1 MKKILIFG
9 GTRFFGKRLV
19 ESLLQAGH
27 DVTIATRGLTV
38 DPFGSTVKRAV
49 VDREDEG
56 QLQKVLEG
64 ESYDVVYDN
73 LCYSPN
79 AAKIICR
86 VLRNKVKKY
95 IVTSSM
101 AVYEPS
107 LYLKESD
114 FNPYEYPIVYG
125 ERQDF
130 SYSEGKRLVESVLF
144 QHATFPVIAVRFPV
158 VIGKNDYT
166 KRLWFYVKNIIKR
179 KPLVV
184 EDIKGEMSFIHEKE
198 AGRFLAWLSSID
210 VSGPMNACN
219 NGVISMREIIDFIE
233 KNTGI
238 KSCIEEK
245 KGNMA
250 PYNEV
255 TSCTVNSDRAK
266 GLGFQFRELKTD
278 IHNILEYYIEEMSRS
293 SSEAF

>member
-1 MKKILIFG
+1 MMNMKKILIFG

-19 ESLLQAGH
+19 ESLLEAGH
-27 DVTIATRGLTV
+27 DLTIATRGLTV

-56 QLQKVLEG
+56 QLQKILEG

-79 AAKIICR
+79 AAKIICK
-86 VLRNKVKKY
+86 VLHNKVKRY

-107 LYLKESD
+107 LSLKESD

-125 ERQDF
+125 ERKDF

-158 VIGKNDYT
+158 VIGENDYT
-166 KRLWFYVKNIIKR
+166 KRLWFYVENIIKR
-179 KPLVV
+179 KPFEV
-184 EDIKGEMSFIHEKE
+184 EDIEGDMSFIHEKE

-219 NGVISMREIIDFIE
+219 SGVISMREVIDFVE
-233 KNTGI
+233 ENTGMEAY
-238 KSCIEEK
+238 IEA
-245 KGNMA
+245 KGENIA
-250 PYNEV
+250 PYNGI
-255 TSCTVNSDRAK
+255 TNCTLDNTRARE
-266 GLGFQFRELKTD
+266 LGFQFRELKLD
-278 IHNILEYYIEEMSRS
+278 IHNILKNYIEVI
-293 SSEAF
+293 